1 MKTRCVLALKKALSV
16 DAATNGGAAAQQQQQ
31 QQQQRQQQERLRAF
45 LLKQGLGLVATDLV
59 EVRRPLRC
67 FGRPF
72 D

>member
-31 QQQQRQQQERLRAF
+31 QQERLRAF

-59 EVRRPLRC
+59 EVRRPLRL
-67 FGRPF
+67 FLAAV
-72 D
+72 